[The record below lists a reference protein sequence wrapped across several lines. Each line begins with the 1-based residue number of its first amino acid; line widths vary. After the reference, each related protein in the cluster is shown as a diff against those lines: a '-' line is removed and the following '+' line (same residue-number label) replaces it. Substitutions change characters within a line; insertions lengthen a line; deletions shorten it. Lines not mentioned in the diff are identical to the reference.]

1 MCKPIFISTFLQI
14 ENGADPDYIVGFF
27 NLVDKDSVMA
37 NLPFIAHYIKQCVK
51 EEDLSRIFVYDDFSI
66 TIPGRSFP
74 TKIGNIQVNAKPIP
88 QDIHEHTNQVLCKL
102 AHQAPKR
109 PPSPSFS
116 SVTSKTTATPWSF
129 SSSLAPSHSQK
140 QLKVDSNEQRFQH
153 IEARLDNMAA
163 RMDSIEDLCY
173 QLKGNTDMI
182 TGQLTQLTTELKQ
195 QSQSSSPSTFR
206 LAKFS

>member
-116 SVTSKTTATPWSF
+116 SVTSKTTAPPPVILLLSRPIPFRKTTKS
-129 SSSLAPSHSQK
+129 
-140 QLKVDSNEQRFQH
+140 RF
-153 IEARLDNMAA
+153 N
-163 RMDSIEDLCY
+163 
-173 QLKGNTDMI
+173 
-182 TGQLTQLTTELKQ
+182 
-195 QSQSSSPSTFR
+195 
-206 LAKFS
+206 